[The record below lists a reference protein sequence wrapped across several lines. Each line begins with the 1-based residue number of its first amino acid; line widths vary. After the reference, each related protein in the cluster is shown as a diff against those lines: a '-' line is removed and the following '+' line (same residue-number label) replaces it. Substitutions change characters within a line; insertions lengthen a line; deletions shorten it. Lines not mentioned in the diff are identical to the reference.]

1 MRTVLRA
8 MLCGLFCAVAVACA
22 SSEPESPALIYT
34 VGGCVEEADAVRAAT
49 AGDVLIVGEGGAI
62 HMEHRLT
69 YVCCA
74 ELVLTVEQEGN
85 TIRLVESNVG
95 EICRCLCAY
104 DVEADV
110 SGLEPGVYDVQ
121 VWGVE
126 YQDVHAPE
134 LLGQASIAL

>member
-8 MLCGLFCAVAVACA
+8 MQCGFFCAAAVACA
-22 SSEPESPALIYT
+22 SSEPASPALIYA
-34 VGGCVEEADAVRAAT
+34 VGGCVEEADTARAARV
-49 AGDVLIVGEGGAI
+49 GDVLIVGEGSAI
-62 HMEHRLT
+62 RVEHRLT

-85 TIRLVESNVG
+85 TIRITESNVG
-95 EICRCLCAY
+95 EMCRCLCDY

-121 VWGVE
+121 LWGVE
-126 YQDVHAPE
+126 YQDAHAPE
-134 LLGQASIAL
+134 LLGHASITL